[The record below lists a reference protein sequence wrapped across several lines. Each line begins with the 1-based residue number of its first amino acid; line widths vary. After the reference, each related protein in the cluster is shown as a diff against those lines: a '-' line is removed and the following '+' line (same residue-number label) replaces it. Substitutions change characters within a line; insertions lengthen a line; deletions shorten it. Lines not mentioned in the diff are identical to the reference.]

1 MADKTDNEDEE
12 SVDSRELE
20 DESVDASVGGKKE
33 DSSEKDDREEV
44 EDSSADEPNSKKKP
58 RGCFFR
64 LFQFFCIL
72 FLLGL
77 IGSGIFLYVIGKKY
91 LDKAAPHNIADVAK
105 LETGAL
111 VLDANKKR
119 IGRAGAVDRIPIKY
133 DDLPDHFVHALI
145 AAEDHRYM
153 SHPGF
158 DLPGMVR
165 AVIVNYRAN
174 KVREGA
180 STLTQQLARNVFEL
194 QEKSIDRK
202 LTEIALAWKIEQAYS
217 KEEILEH
224 YLNRIYFG
232 SGFHGVGAAAMG
244 FFGKPVSELNVSES
258 ALICGVIRSPSRF
271 SPLANLKA
279 AEENRDRTLQRMR
292 ELEFIDDATVKQWSG
307 QPTQLGKPGPKGQS
321 RYLLNQV
328 ENEARA
334 ILGKEASFDKL
345 TIETSINLE
354 FQKSAV
360 AALNDHL
367 NTIEKE
373 SSEFSGKPGD
383 LQGAFFLI
391 ENKSGAILSAVGS
404 RNFSKSEFDR
414 VWGLRR
420 PTGSAFLPFVYA
432 TAFEK
437 GIANPLSEVLDAPVD
452 NREVMLG
459 GTDGILGEWSTE
471 SESNRWE
478 GPIPAAR
485 ALALSKNSPTARL
498 GFQVGLEAISE
509 MARATGIDSPLRD
522 FASTHL
528 GASEIQLPEL
538 VRAYS
543 VFPNG
548 GIPTPKPGFIL
559 KITDANENI
568 LYSREATNI
577 VRKSKPVLS
586 PENAATITS
595 LLALDRD
602 SEGNILTAGRSGTTS
617 GYTDSWFAGFN
628 SHYTWG
634 VWVGL
639 DQFKTIFPKAYG
651 TKTAKPIWDTFKE
664 KLKTET
670 PIPQP
675 EEMVM
680 TDAGAGI
687 QVLISAELAARITTP
702 PPENEDSKTEIE
714 LASQDADSEENSE
727 DKKGEDSP
735 EKSEKPEWQ
744 PLIPA
749 LVGPDPYQS
758 LTPESP

>member
-1 MADKTDNEDEE
+1 MKRATF
-12 SVDSRELE
+12 SV
-20 DESVDASVGGKKE
+20 KK
-33 DSSEKDDREEV
+33 
-44 EDSSADEPNSKKKP
+44 
-58 RGCFFR
+58 
-64 LFQFFCIL
+64 
-72 FLLGL
+72 
-77 IGSGIFLYVIGKKY
+77 
-91 LDKAAPHNIADVAK
+91 
-105 LETGAL
+105 
-111 VLDANKKR
+111 
-119 IGRAGAVDRIPIKY
+119 
-133 DDLPDHFVHALI
+133 
-145 AAEDHRYM
+145 
-153 SHPGF
+153 
-158 DLPGMVR
+158 
-165 AVIVNYRAN
+165 
-174 KVREGA
+174 
-180 STLTQQLARNVFEL
+180 
-194 QEKSIDRK
+194 
-202 LTEIALAWKIEQAYS
+202 
-217 KEEILEH
+217 
-224 YLNRIYFG
+224 
-232 SGFHGVGAAAMG
+232 
-244 FFGKPVSELNVSES
+244 
-258 ALICGVIRSPSRF
+258 
-271 SPLANLKA
+271 
-279 AEENRDRTLQRMR
+279 
-292 ELEFIDDATVKQWSG
+292 
-307 QPTQLGKPGPKGQS
+307 
-321 RYLLNQV
+321 
-328 ENEARA
+328 
-334 ILGKEASFDKL
+334 ASFDKL

-367 NTIEKE
+367 NSIEKE

-391 ENKSGAILSAVGS
+391 ENKGGAILSAVGS

-452 NREVMLG
+452 NREIMLG
-459 GTDGILGEWSTE
+459 GTEGILGEWSTE

-485 ALALSKNSPTARL
+485 ALALSKNSPSARL
-498 GFQVGLEAISE
+498 GFQIGLEAVSE
-509 MARATGIDSPLRD
+509 LAKSVGIESSLRD
-522 FASTHL
+522 FASTYL

-543 VFPNG
+543 MFPNG
-548 GIPTPKPGFIL
+548 GIATPKPGFIL

-586 PENAATITS
+586 PENATTITS

-602 SEGNILTAGRSGTTS
+602 SDGNILTAGRSGTTS

-628 SHYTWG
+628 SDYTWG

-651 TKTAKPIWDTFKE
+651 SKTAKPVWDVFNE
-664 KLKTET
+664 KLKAET
-670 PIPQP
+670 PISKP
-675 EEMVM
+675 EGMVF

-687 QVLISAELAARITTP
+687 KVLVSAELARRNTVP
-702 PPENEDSKTEIE
+702 PPTEKEESKTEVE
-714 LASQDADSEENSE
+714 LAANQDSESEENSE
-727 DKKGEDSP
+727 EAESEDSP
-735 EKSEKPEWQ
+735 DEDSEKPEWQ